1 MAIEENKYEKII
13 DIINQ
18 PYTNKEFKPNIHGR
32 HIFTEK
38 ALIVLDMPVKKDA
51 FHGSSYRFLCFK
63 DMCSV
68 NGDIVV
74 NRDVEK
80 ATSDKIIVESCT
92 IKDIHMHPESIM
104 AMIPGKE
111 YRKESHIHFKCE
123 NKNYNNILRIAKFLR
138 EY

>member
-13 DIINQ
+13 DIINE
-18 PYTNKEFKPNIHGR
+18 PYKNKKFKPNIHGR

-38 ALIVLDMPVKKDA
+38 ALIVLDMPTKKDA

-63 DMCSV
+63 DICSAS
-68 NGDIVV
+68 GDIVV

-80 ATSDKIIVESCT
+80 DTSDKIIAESCT
-92 IKDIHMHPESIM
+92 IKAIHQHPESIM
-104 AMIPGKE
+104 ATIPGKE
-111 YRKESHIHFKCE
+111 YKKESHIHFKCDNE
-123 NKNYNNILRIAKFLR
+123 NYNDTLRIAKFLR